1 MSQGEVEQFIGRL
14 ITDDTF
20 REWARHDL
28 RSACR
33 ENGFA
38 LTDDE
43 LELVQQI
50 NLDAFS
56 PLAELLADG
65 IRRCERFRS
74 SFLRHHAGKRPGEEQ
89 PF

>member
-1 MSQGEVEQFIGRL
+1 MSQGAVEQLIGRL

-20 REWARHDL
+20 REWVRHDL

-33 ENGFA
+33 KNGFA

-43 LELVQQI
+43 LELVEQI

-56 PLAELLADG
+56 PLAELVADG
-65 IRRCERFRS
+65 IRRC
-74 SFLRHHAGKRPGEEQ
+74 GRPR
-89 PF
+89 